1 MKENEKKYERFI
13 TGMEAIREGTDES
26 DSILCPYCGWDLAR
40 NEDDSDMRPKH
51 CPECGTKIIY

>member
-13 TGMEAIREGTDES
+13 TGMKAVQEGQDES
-26 DSILCPYCGWDLAR
+26 DAILCPYCGWVLAL
-40 NEDDSDMRPKH
+40 NEDDCDMNPKH